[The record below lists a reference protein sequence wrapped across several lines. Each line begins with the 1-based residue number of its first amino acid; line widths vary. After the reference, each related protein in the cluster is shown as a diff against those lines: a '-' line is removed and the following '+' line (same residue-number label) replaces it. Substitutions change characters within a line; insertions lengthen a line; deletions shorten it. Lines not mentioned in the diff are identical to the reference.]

1 MTSFVVAPTAVEM
14 GDAMGSGCGPSDP
27 ASMTSTV
34 AGVSRSSAA
43 QASSIDGA
51 TTGLNGGEYTDGFSL
66 AP

>member
-1 MTSFVVAPTAVEM
+1 M